1 MTVGLYPVSKQV
13 SRDGCLVF
21 YGRRFWSPDS
31 AKFAGKWVS
40 AHLPGREDQVVM
52 FWQGDDKYTARV
64 MADVGFCDP
73 TAANPAA
80 AQLIVRRMRLRAALN
95 DAQGSISALLQLLD
109 QEAEACRDARASAGE
124 GGIGLAQSDVEGG
137 VSGIPVDDIEGKD
150 VREKE
155 LLEGVNLILQLLNT
169 VSVGL
174 RHGLF
179 SLSYAVK
186 PNPPAEDAHRLSG
199 GAK

>member
-1 MTVGLYPVSKQV
+1 MNRADLA
-13 SRDGCLVF
+13 
-21 YGRRFWSPDS
+21 DS
-31 AKFAGKWVS
+31 GFA
-40 AHLPGREDQVVM
+40 
-52 FWQGDDKYTARV
+52 Y
-64 MADVGFCDP
+64 
-73 TAANPAA
+73 PAA

-109 QEAEACRDARASAGE
+109 HEAETCRDARASAGE

-137 VSGIPVDDIEGKD
+137 VSGAPIDDIEGKD

-155 LLEGVNLILQLLNT
+155 LLEGVNLILQLLDT

-186 PNPPAEDAHRLSG
+186 RNPPADGAHRLSG